1 MKKVLIK
8 IGGRAAS
15 DEAALSALAAEM
27 AGLKEQYSF
36 FFVHGGGAE
45 VTKVSAV
52 FGLEAVFEN
61 GVRKTSPEE
70 MDVVDMVLGGK
81 MNKYI
86 VRLFASCGLNAV
98 GISGADGGI
107 FTGEAV
113 AEGSRTGK
121 VTETAPELLNTLSGA
136 GFLPVISSVS
146 MDDKGGALNI
156 NADEAAL
163 AVAESIPVDSLI
175 FISDIPGILKDEN
188 VINELTPAEIK
199 QEIDA
204 GVISGGMI
212 PKVESS
218 VEALRKGVKS
228 VIIGGYNKDG
238 DLAELLDGKLGTRIY
253 NGT

>member
-15 DEAALSALAAEM
+15 DQEALSALASEM
-27 AGLKEQYSF
+27 AALKDDYNF
-36 FFVHGGGAE
+36 IFVHGGGAE
-45 VTKVSAV
+45 VTKISEV

-61 GVRKTSPEE
+61 GVRKTSPAE

-86 VRLFASCGLNAV
+86 VRLFASKGLNTV
-98 GISGADGGI
+98 GISGADGAI
-107 FTGEAV
+107 FTGSAV
-113 AEGSRTGK
+113 SSGSRTGR
-121 VTETAPELLNTLSGA
+121 VTETDPKLLELMSDNGY
-136 GFLPVISSVS
+136 LPVISTVS
-146 MDDKGGALNI
+146 MDTDGTALNI

-163 AVAESIPVDSLI
+163 AIAESIQAEDLI
-175 FISDIPGILKDEN
+175 FISDIPGVLKEDK
-188 VINELTPAEIK
+188 VLHKLTPAEIQ

-218 VEALRKGVKS
+218 VEALRKGVNT
-228 VIIGGYNKDG
+228 VIIGGYNNSG
-238 DLAELLDGKLGTRIY
+238 DLEGLLGGSLGTSIKE
-253 NGT
+253 N

>member
-15 DEAALSALAAEM
+15 DEAALSALAEEM
-27 AGLKEQYSF
+27 AELQNEYSF
-36 FFVHGGGAE
+36 FFIHGGGAE
-45 VTKVSAV
+45 VTRISAV

-86 VRLFASCGLNAV
+86 VRLFALSGLKSV
-98 GISGADGGI
+98 GISGADGSV

-113 AEGSRTGK
+113 VEGSRTGR
-121 VTETAPELLNTLSGA
+121 VTTADPSLLLTLADSGY
-136 GFLPVISSVS
+136 LPVISSVS
-146 MDDKGGALNI
+146 MDDNGTALNI

-163 AVAESIPVDSLI
+163 AVAESIPADSLV
-175 FISDIPGILKDEN
+175 FISDIPGILKDN
-188 VINELTPAEIK
+188 DIIHELTPAGIGRN
-199 QEIDA
+199 IDA
-204 GVISGGMI
+204 GVITGGMI

-218 VEALRKGVKS
+218 VEALRKGVDT
-228 VIIGGYNKDG
+228 VIIGGYNKKG
-238 DLAELLDGKLGTRIY
+238 DLAKLLVGSLGTRIH

>member
-15 DEAALSALAAEM
+15 DEKALAALASEM
-27 AGLKEQYSF
+27 HALKDEYSF

-45 VTKVSAV
+45 VTRVSAV

-86 VRLFASCGLNAV
+86 VRLFSSKGLKAV
-98 GISGADGGI
+98 GISGADGNL
-107 FTGEAV
+107 FTGVSV
-113 AEGSRTGK
+113 ASGSRTGK
-121 VTETAPELLNTLSGA
+121 VTEVDTAIATTLAGA
-136 GFLPVISSVS
+136 GYLPVISSVS
-146 MDDKGGALNI
+146 MTKTGTALNI

-163 AVAESIPVDSLI
+163 AVASAIPVDDLI
-175 FISDIPGILKDEN
+175 FISDIPGILKDDKVIQSLSPAN
-188 VINELTPAEIK
+188 VKN
-199 QEIDA
+199 EIDA

-218 VEALRKGVKS
+218 VKALREGVKS
-228 VIIGGYNKDG
+228 VIIGGYNAGG
-238 DLAELLDGKLGTRIY
+238 DLSKLLNGSLGTNIHKV
-253 NGT
+253 

>member
-8 IGGRAAS
+8 IGGRVAS
-15 DEAALSALAAEM
+15 DTQALEALASEM

-36 FFVHGGGAE
+36 IFVHGGGAE
-45 VTKVSAV
+45 VTKISSV

-61 GVRKTSPEE
+61 GIRKTSPEE

-86 VRLFASCGLNAV
+86 VRLFASKGLQAV
-98 GISGADGGI
+98 GISGADGSV
-107 FTGEAV
+107 FTGTAV
-113 AEGSRTGK
+113 AQGSRTGR
-121 VTETAPELLNTLSGA
+121 VTNTNPKLIELMTNN

-146 MDDKGGALNI
+146 MDSEGTALNI

-163 AVAESIPVDSLI
+163 AVAASIPADDLI
-175 FISDIPGILKDEN
+175 FISDIPGVLKEKEIIHKLSPADIL
-188 VINELTPAEIK
+188 

-204 GVISGGMI
+204 GVITGGMI

-218 VEALRKGVKS
+218 VEALRQGVKT
-228 VIIGGYNKDG
+228 VIIGGYNTIG
-238 DLAELLDGKLGTRIY
+238 DLAGLLEGSLGTSIKED
-253 NGT
+253 

>member
-15 DEAALSALAAEM
+15 DEAALSDLAHEM
-27 AGLKEQYSF
+27 FELKDEYSF

-45 VTKVSAV
+45 VTKVSAT

-61 GVRKTSPEE
+61 GVRKTTPAE
-70 MDVVDMVLGGK
+70 MDIVDMVLGGK

-86 VRLFASCGLNAV
+86 VRLFASKGLKSA
-98 GISGADGGI
+98 GICGADGSL

-113 AEGSRTGK
+113 TEGSRTGRVIK
-121 VTETAPELLNTLSGA
+121 TDTEIINVLSEN

-146 MDDKGGALNI
+146 MDADGGALNI

-163 AVAESIPVDSLI
+163 AVAQAVPVDDLI
-175 FISDIPGILKDEN
+175 FISDIPGILKNDE
-188 VINELTPAEIK
+188 VIKELTPAEIQ

-204 GVISGGMI
+204 EVISGGMI

-218 VEALRKGVKS
+218 VKALRAGVKS
-228 VIIGGYNKDG
+228 VIIGGYNKGG
-238 DLAELLDGKLGTRIY
+238 DLADLLEGRMGTRIY

>member
-15 DEAALSALAAEM
+15 DESALAALASEM
-27 AGLKEQYSF
+27 FMLKDQYSF

-70 MDVVDMVLGGK
+70 MDIVDMVLGGK

-86 VRLFASCGLNAV
+86 VRLFASAGLKAV
-98 GISGADGGI
+98 GICGADGSI

-113 AEGSRTGK
+113 AEGSRTGR
-121 VTETAPELLNTLSGA
+121 VINTAPALLNTLADA
-136 GFLPVISSVS
+136 GYLPVISSVS
-146 MDDKGGALNI
+146 MDAEGIALNI

-163 AVAESIPVDSLI
+163 AAAESLEADDLI
-175 FISDIPGILKDEN
+175 FISDIPGILKNDE
-188 VINELTPAEIK
+188 VIHKLTPAEIQ

-204 GVISGGMI
+204 EVISGGMI

-218 VEALRKGVKS
+218 VAALREGVKS
-228 VIIGGYNKDG
+228 VIIGGYNNIG
-238 DLAELLDGKLGTRIY
+238 DLAGLLDGSKGTRIY

>member
-15 DEAALSALAAEM
+15 DESALAALASEM
-27 AGLKEQYSF
+27 AELKYDYNF

-45 VTKVSAV
+45 VTKVSKI

-61 GVRKTSPEE
+61 GIRKTSPEE

-86 VRLFASCGLNAV
+86 VRLFSTAGLNAV
-98 GISGADGGI
+98 GICGADGRI
-107 FTGEAV
+107 FTGTAV
-113 AEGSRTGK
+113 TEGSRTGQ
-121 VTETAPELLNTLSGA
+121 VTGTEPSLLNMLA
-136 GFLPVISSVS
+136 DNGFLPVISSVS
-146 MDDKGGALNI
+146 MDSNGTALNI

-163 AVAESIPVDSLI
+163 AVASALKVNDLI
-175 FISDIPGILKDEN
+175 FISDIPGILKDDE
-188 VINELTPAEIK
+188 VIHKISPAGIE

-212 PKVESS
+212 PKVKSS
-218 VEALRKGVKS
+218 VEALRNGVNT
-228 VIIGGYNKDG
+228 VIIGGYNANG
-238 DLAELLDGKLGTRIY
+238 DLAKLLEGSLGTSISQE
-253 NGT
+253 

>member
-15 DEAALSALAAEM
+15 DETSLAALASEM
-27 AGLKEQYSF
+27 AALQNEHSF

-45 VTKVSAV
+45 VTKVSAL

-61 GVRKTSPEE
+61 GVRKTTPAE
-70 MDVVDMVLGGK
+70 MDVVDMVLGGR

-86 VRLFASCGLNAV
+86 VRLFASKGLKAV
-98 GISGADGGI
+98 GISGADGSL
-107 FTGEAV
+107 FTGRAV
-113 AEGSRTGK
+113 AEGSRTGH
-121 VTETAPELLNTLSGA
+121 VTAADPSVMSLLGDA
-136 GFLPVISSVS
+136 GYLPVISSVS
-146 MDDKGGALNI
+146 MDAEGLALNI

-163 AVAESIPVDSLI
+163 AVASAVPVDDLI
-175 FISDIPGILKDEN
+175 FISDIPGILKNDR
-188 VINELTPAEIK
+188 VIAELSPAGIQ

-218 VEALRKGVKS
+218 VKALRDGVES
-228 VIIGGYNKDG
+228 VIIGGYTAKG
-238 DLAELLDGKLGTRIY
+238 DLAKLLDGTTGTRIY

>member
-1 MKKVLIK
+1 MKKILIK

-15 DEAALSALAAEM
+15 DEKALSALASEM
-27 AGLKEQYSF
+27 AAMQNDYSF

-45 VTKVSAV
+45 VTKISSV

-61 GVRKTSPEE
+61 GIRKTTAEE

-86 VRLFASCGLNAV
+86 VRLFASAGLKAV
-98 GISGADGGI
+98 GISGADGKI
-107 FTGEAV
+107 FTGKAV
-113 AEGSRTGK
+113 SENSRTGK
-121 VTETAPELLNTLSGA
+121 VTDTDPQLLEVLSGS

-146 MDDKGGALNI
+146 MDEDGTALNI

-163 AVAESIPVDSLI
+163 AAAESIPVDSLV
-175 FISDIPGILKDEN
+175 FISDIPGILKNEE
-188 VINELTPAEIK
+188 VIQSLTPAEAK
-199 QEIDA
+199 QETDA

-218 VEALRKGVKS
+218 VEALRKGVQS
-228 VIIGGYNKDG
+228 VIIGGYNNSG
-238 DLAELLDGKLGTRIY
+238 DLAKLLDGQLGTRIN